1 MSKSRARWT
10 ALGLVAV
17 LAIGLSVLWLRWSA
31 RPEFDEAAESAGRE
45 HAAEFA
51 AGSVLPPAN
60 VEVVEGGEPAA
71 QATRV
76 ELPRDPS
83 TIGPRKTHAKVEL
96 VCWLTGTETK
106 SDEVRIQVFADSEA
120 QEIDGN
126 AVPAVFAQRSQ
137 SQSWVADVTPLFIGV
152 ARLPGKL
159 RVVAQDSRCKGF
171 VDVVPNLSA
180 EELAGPSSFTLGASV
195 RFDCPWFVRGRIV
208 APCPPAEVR
217 VSVGATNDLFRGY
230 QTPLRV
236 WKPDEEGRFALPMES
251 TGRMMLV
258 FRAAA
263 ALSIVREFEIDGSRD
278 VELGEIVLE
287 RGVSISGQ
295 LLAAGQP
302 LAGAQVALVRAG
314 EAVSSDT
321 LLELFASDGVGTLQE
336 EPALRR
342 VIADLGLFKAHG
354 GSAASITIEIT
365 NQNGSFAS
373 RSLRAGDYWL
383 VVLSAGGQSTWLA
396 PMSFTAPGQDFVH
409 DFDATS
415 VRFDLLDAQGSRA
428 RKDRPFSL
436 HVRMP
441 DGERIELESS
451 WVRFGELRALVKP
464 GSLLELHACGQE
476 VLVSVGH
483 STEPIVR
490 SVSPCTEDSET
501 GK

>member
-1 MSKSRARWT
+1 MGALLLWMATRAPHSSE
-10 ALGLVAV
+10 APA
-17 LAIGLSVLWLRWSA
+17 ANDA
-31 RPEFDEAAESAGRE
+31 RQK
-45 HAAEFA
+45 AAEFVA
-51 AGSVLPPAN
+51 ESVQPPAAA
-60 VEVVEGGEPAA
+60 EALERGTSAA

-83 TIGPRKTHAKVEL
+83 SMGPRKTHAKVEL
-96 VCWLTGTETK
+96 VCWLTGTENK
-106 SDEVRIQVFADSEA
+106 SDEVRIQVFSDSEA

-126 AVPAVFAQRSQ
+126 AVPSVFAQRSQ
-137 SQSWVADVTPLFIGV
+137 SRSWVADVTPLFIGV
-152 ARLPGKL
+152 ARPPGKL

-195 RFDCPWFVRGRIV
+195 RFDCPWFVRGRVV

-217 VSVGATNDLFRGY
+217 VSVGATNDLDRGY

-263 ALSIVREFEIDGSRD
+263 ALSIVREFEIDGSGD

-321 LLELFASDGVGTLQE
+321 LLELFASDGVGTLE
-336 EPALRR
+336 GEPALRR
-342 VIADLGLFKAHG
+342 AIADLGLFKAHG
-354 GSAASITIEIT
+354 SSAASITIEIT

-373 RSLRAGDYWL
+373 RSLRGGDHWL

-396 PMSFTAPGQDFVH
+396 PTSFTAPGQDFVH

-415 VRFDLLDAQGSRA
+415 VRFDLLDAQGTRA

-464 GSLLELHACGQE
+464 GTLLELQACGQE
-476 VLVSVGH
+476 VVLPVRHSAEPLVL
-483 STEPIVR
+483 
-490 SVSPCTEDSET
+490 SVSPCD
-501 GK
+501 